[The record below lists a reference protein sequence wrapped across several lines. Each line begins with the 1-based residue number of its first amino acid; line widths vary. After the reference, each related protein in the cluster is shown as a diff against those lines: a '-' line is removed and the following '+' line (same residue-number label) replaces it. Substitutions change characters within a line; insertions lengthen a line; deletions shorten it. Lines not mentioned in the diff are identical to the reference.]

1 MSQFIQDNVEVPTIT
16 VEIASRKK
24 NSITTQSV
32 TGIANEDTIYNYL
45 TNTLGIKC
53 AGACGVLGNMYVESS
68 FNPVAYNSVEDAWG
82 ICQWENDRLALLQS
96 RYPNSWKTLSSQ
108 LSFLKDELNG
118 ADFAGPKTL
127 TYVKGVSDST
137 DGAKSAAL
145 YFAKNFERCA
155 ESTYSSRQTW
165 AGKIHDKRHNSL
177 SAPQNVKAVSVD
189 GNKIKLTWDKVSNA
203 YQYFVE
209 IYDGT
214 GKQIN
219 KVWTGYTDWTFSN
232 LSLGT
237 YKVYICSTTKDGKYS
252 AKKEIS
258 VNVTVPTPQNVKA
271 ESVDGNKI
279 KITWD
284 KVESA
289 YQYFVE
295 IYDGTGK
302 QINRVWTRYTDWTF
316 SNLSLGTYKVYIC
329 STTKDGK
336 YSAKKEI
343 TINVTKPDQSIS
355 VTPTSKTVKAS
366 KVKKTAQMFTIK
378 ATAKG
383 NVTFKKSSGS
393 KNVTISK
400 TGTVTVKK
408 GTKNGTYKIKVKV
421 SAAATSKYEATSK
434 TVTITVKVK

>member
-1 MSQFIQDNVEVPTIT
+1 
-16 VEIASRKK
+16 
-24 NSITTQSV
+24 
-32 TGIANEDTIYNYL
+32 
-45 TNTLGIKC
+45 
-53 AGACGVLGNMYVESS
+53 
-68 FNPVAYNSVEDAWG
+68 
-82 ICQWENDRLALLQS
+82 
-96 RYPNSWKTLSSQ
+96 
-108 LSFLKDELNG
+108 
-118 ADFAGPKTL
+118 
-127 TYVKGVSDST
+127 
-137 DGAKSAAL
+137 
-145 YFAKNFERCA
+145 
-155 ESTYSSRQTW
+155 
-165 AGKIHDKRHNSL
+165 
-177 SAPQNVKAVSVD
+177 
-189 GNKIKLTWDKVSNA
+189 
-203 YQYFVE
+203 
-209 IYDGT
+209 
-214 GKQIN
+214 
-219 KVWTGYTDWTFSN
+219 VWTGYTDWTFSN

-258 VNVTVPTPQNVKA
+258 VNVTVPTPQNIKA

-302 QINRVWTRYTDWTF
+302 QINRVWTGYTGWTF

-343 TINVTKPDQSIS
+343 TINVTKPDQSISVTPISKTAQSIS